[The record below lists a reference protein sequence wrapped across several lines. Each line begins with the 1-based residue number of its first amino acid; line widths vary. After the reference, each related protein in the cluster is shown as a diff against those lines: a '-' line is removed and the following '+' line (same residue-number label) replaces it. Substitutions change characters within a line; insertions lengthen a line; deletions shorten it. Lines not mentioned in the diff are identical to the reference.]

1 MIENRDLLTPEQRK
15 VMINKIIDYF
25 AVKRDQQLGMI
36 AAEDILDEFLEIAG
50 NDLYNKG
57 VIETKK
63 LVQDQLQSLNFE
75 IDLLLKE
82 IRE

>member
-25 AVKRDQQLGMI
+25 AVERDQQLGII